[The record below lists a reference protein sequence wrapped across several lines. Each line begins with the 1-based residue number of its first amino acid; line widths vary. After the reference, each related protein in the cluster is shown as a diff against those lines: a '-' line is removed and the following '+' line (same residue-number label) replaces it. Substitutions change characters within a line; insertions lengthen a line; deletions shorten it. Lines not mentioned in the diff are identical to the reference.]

1 MTLKEYIEK
10 MSPEKIARNL
20 HLSPGTVNSWR
31 WGVRQP
37 SVYKAIEL
45 IIKTDGLLDWDDIY
59 CNEIKRVKKD
69 LKDLTT
75 KLGE

>member
-10 MSPEKIARNL
+10 MSPEKIARSL
-20 HLSPGTVNSWR
+20 HLSLGTVNSWR

-45 IIKTDGLLDWDDIY
+45 IIKTDGLLSWEDIY
-59 CNEIKRVKKD
+59 EKEINKVKADIEACKS
-69 LKDLTT
+69 K
-75 KLGE
+75 